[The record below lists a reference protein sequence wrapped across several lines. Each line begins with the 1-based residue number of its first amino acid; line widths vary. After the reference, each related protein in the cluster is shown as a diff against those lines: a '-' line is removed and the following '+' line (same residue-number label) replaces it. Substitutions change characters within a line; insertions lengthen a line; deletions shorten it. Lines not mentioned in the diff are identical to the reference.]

1 MINKARIFRD
11 KINANLVATRKL
23 IRVDE
28 LTEDELNDMIHIY
41 EPYKPNYPYIKDDR
55 FHYEGK
61 LYEVIQA
68 HTSLE
73 NWKPN
78 ELPALYKE
86 VMPKQVIPN
95 WVKPTGSHDAY
106 KIGNKVIFE
115 GHVWVSK
122 IDNNTWSPTEYP
134 TGWNKEF
141 PYNE

>member
-1 MINKARIFRD
+1 MKNKARIFRD
-11 KINANLVATRKL
+11 KINAYLVATRKL

-41 EPYKPNYPYIKDDR
+41 DEYQVNYPYIKEDR

-86 VMPKQVIPN
+86 VMPKQVVPN

>member
-1 MINKARIFRD
+1 MKNKARIFRD

-28 LTEDELNDMIHIY
+28 LTAEELNDMIHLY

-55 FHYEGK
+55 FHYGGK
-61 LYEVIQA
+61 LYEVIQP

-86 VMPKQVIPN
+86 VMPKQIIPN

-106 KIGNKVIFE
+106 NKGDKVIYNGKVYE
-115 GHVWVSK
+115 SI
-122 IDNNTWSPTEYP
+122 IDSNTYSPIDYP
-134 TGWNKEF
+134 QGWNEII
-141 PYNE
+141 

>member
-1 MINKARIFRD
+1 MKNKARIFRD
-11 KINANLVATRKL
+11 RINANLVATRKL

-41 EPYKPNYPYIKDDR
+41 DKYQINYSYIKDDR

-73 NWKPN
+73 NWKPS
-78 ELPALYKE
+78 ELPALYKK

-95 WVKPTGSHDAY
+95 WVKPTGAHDAY
-106 KIGNKVIFE
+106 KVGDKVIFE
-115 GHVWVSK
+115 GNVWVSK

-134 TGWNKEF
+134 TGWNKE
-141 PYNE
+141 

>member
-1 MINKARIFRD
+1 MKNKARIFRD

-28 LTEDELNDMIHIY
+28 LTEDELNEMIHIY

-55 FHYEGK
+55 FRYEGK
-61 LYEVIQA
+61 LYEVISP

-86 VMPKQVIPN
+86 VMPKQVIPE
-95 WVKPTGSHDAY
+95 WVKPSGSHDAY
-106 KIGNKVIFE
+106 SKGDKVIFE
-115 GHVWVSK
+115 GDVWVSK
-122 IDNNTWSPTEYP
+122 IDNNTWSPSEYAE
-134 TGWNKEF
+134 GWEKE
-141 PYNE
+141 

>member
-1 MINKARIFRD
+1 MKNKARIFRD

-28 LTEDELNDMIHIY
+28 LTDDELKDMIHIY
-41 EPYKPNYPYIKDDR
+41 DKYQINYSYIKDDR

-61 LYEVIQA
+61 LYEVIQP

-95 WVKPTGSHDAY
+95 WVKPTGAHDAY
-106 KIGNKVIFE
+106 KVGDKVIFE
-115 GHVWVSK
+115 GNVWVSE

-134 TGWNKEF
+134 TGWNKE
-141 PYNE
+141 

>member
-1 MINKARIFRD
+1 MKNKARELKEMLDALTKVSR
-11 KINANLVATRKL
+11 KIVKE
-23 IRVDE
+23 ID

-41 EPYKPNYPYIKDDR
+41 DKYQVNYSYIKEDR

-61 LYEVIQA
+61 LYEVIQV

-95 WVKPTGSHDAY
+95 WVKLTGGHDAY
-106 KIGNKVIFE
+106 KIGDKVIFE
-115 GHVWVSK
+115 SDVWVSK
-122 IDNNTWSPTEYP
+122 IDNNT
-134 TGWNKEF
+134 
-141 PYNE
+141 

>member
-11 KINANLVATRKL
+11 KITANLVATRKL

-41 EPYKPNYPYIKDDR
+41 DKYQVNYPYIKEDR

-106 KIGNKVIFE
+106 KIGDKVIFE
-115 GHVWVSK
+115 SDVWVSK

-134 TGWNKEF
+134 TGWNKE
-141 PYNE
+141 

>member
-1 MINKARIFRD
+1 MKNKARIFRD
-11 KINANLVATRKL
+11 KVNANLVATRKL

-28 LTEDELNDMIHIY
+28 LTTEELNDMIHIY
-41 EPYKPNYPYIKDDR
+41 DEYQMNYPYIKDDR

-86 VMPKQVIPN
+86 VMPKGVIPE
-95 WVKPTGSHDAY
+95 WVKPTGAHDVY
-106 KIGNKVIFE
+106 NKGDKVTYEERVYESI
-115 GHVWVSK
+115 
-122 IDNNTWSPTEYP
+122 IDSNSYSPTEYP
-134 TGWNKEF
+134 QGWE
-141 PYNE
+141 EI

>member
-1 MINKARIFRD
+1 MKNKARELKEMLDALTKVSR
-11 KINANLVATRKL
+11 KIVKE
-23 IRVDE
+23 ID

-41 EPYKPNYPYIKDDR
+41 DEYQINYSYIKNDR
-55 FHYEGK
+55 FHYENK
-61 LYEVIQA
+61 LYEVIQP

-86 VMPKQVIPN
+86 IMPKQVIPN